1 MLKAI
6 LKFSGFLVIVLSAVF
21 AIHLLVLYILEL
33 SLFGDRI
40 ITSYF
45 VNIVLGVVIYAVMI
59 LLKEKYLN
67 QLGFIFMFGS
77 FFKFIVFFIVLYPF
91 YKADGTIS
99 KTEFASFFIPYVMC
113 LIIEITSL
121 SKWLNKMG

>member
-6 LKFSGFLVIVLSAVF
+6 LKFSSFLVAILSVIF
-21 AIHLLVLYILEL
+21 ALHILVLYMLEL
-33 SLFGDRI
+33 SLFADRI
-40 ITSYF
+40 VTSYF
-45 VNIVLGVVIYAVMI
+45 VNLILAVIIYAVML

-91 YKADGTIS
+91 YKADGMIT
-99 KTEFASFFIPYVMC
+99 KTEFTSFFIPYVVC
-113 LIIEITSL
+113 LIIEISSL

>member
-6 LKFSGFLVIVLSAVF
+6 LKFSSFLVAILSVIF
-21 AIHLLVLYILEL
+21 ALHILVLYMLEL
-33 SLFGDRI
+33 SLFADRI
-40 ITSYF
+40 VTSYF
-45 VNIVLGVVIYAVMI
+45 VNIILAVIIYAVML

-91 YKADGTIS
+91 YKADGMIT
-99 KTEFASFFIPYVMC
+99 KMEFTSFFIPYVVC
-113 LIIEITSL
+113 LIIEISSL